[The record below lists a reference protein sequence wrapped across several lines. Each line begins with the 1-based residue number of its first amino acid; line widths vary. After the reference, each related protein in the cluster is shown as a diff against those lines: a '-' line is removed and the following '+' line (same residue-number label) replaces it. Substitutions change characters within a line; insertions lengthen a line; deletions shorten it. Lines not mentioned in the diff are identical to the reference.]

1 MYSLPGQLLSWKH
14 TRKNDLH
21 VFENTDISPVSVAA
35 TRHKL
40 PNLKMSIRSGEHGC
54 WCETSWSEYFT
65 NGWLTGI
72 FKTSQSSR
80 GFKRENEHPCLC
92 CRCWQR
98 LQWLPVLSKQK
109 LKMMTACLLPFGN
122 RLARSDLRWELFMTD
137 LKSVPSS
144 CLARSFEF
152 CDLQHEQSL
161 QEQLLDDGIWG
172 GGSNFSALH
181 SGAGEPVISY
191 LPLSPLLAAGYNRK
205 GSLPC
210 AILVPLLIIFVLSLN
225 PWH

>member
-1 MYSLPGQLLSWKH
+1 MKTHQREWFARLWKH
-14 TRKNDLH
+14 RHLTRQCCSDSRWIAEPYEH
-21 VFENTDISPVSVAA
+21 Q
-35 TRHKL
+35 
-40 PNLKMSIRSGEHGC
+40 IR
-54 WCETSWSEYFT
+54 WTWLLVYFT
-65 NGWLTGI
+65 NCWFTGI

-92 CRCWQR
+92 CRRRQR
-98 LQWLPVLSKQK
+98 LRRLPVLSKQK
-109 LKMMTACLLPFGN
+109 LKMMTACLLPMGN
-122 RLARSDLRWELFMTD
+122 RLAPSDRLNEIQMGAFRDGSEISAIQLPCEVLWIPW
-137 LKSVPSS
+137 SA
-144 CLARSFEF
+144 ARAVITGATA
-152 CDLQHEQSL
+152 
-161 QEQLLDDGIWG
+161 DGIWG

-210 AILVPLLIIFVLSLN
+210 AILVPLLIIFVLSSN

>member
-1 MYSLPGQLLSWKH
+1 MICTSLKTQISHPSVLQQLDINCRTLRWASGQVNMAVGARRAGLSISQTADSLGFSKH
-14 TRKNDLH
+14 HNRLEASN
-21 VFENTDISPVSVAA
+21 E
-35 TRHKL
+35 
-40 PNLKMSIRSGEHGC
+40 KMSIPVFAVVVGKDCSGFLFC
-54 WCETSWSEYFT
+54 
-65 NGWLTGI
+65 
-72 FKTSQSSR
+72 QSKSS
-80 GFKRENEHPCLC
+80 K
-92 CRCWQR
+92 W
-98 LQWLPVLSKQK
+98 WLPVCSHLG
-109 LKMMTACLLPFGN
+109 TDWP
-122 RLARSDLRWELFMTD
+122 RLIVWTRFRWELFMTD

-210 AILVPLLIIFVLSLN
+210 AILVPLLIIFVLSSN